1 MLLDNLLIGLL
12 MLVTTFGGGYYIG
25 STHANDK
32 HAASL
37 LAQQQ
42 ESIKQLNIRS
52 KALSL
57 MSAQLEKAKNER
69 TVEYR
74 TLTKEVDR
82 VVTKPVYRNQCFDA
96 AGLRIANTALAGGHA
111 AAASELDANL
121 PQPAG
126 DKRR

>member
-57 MSAQLEKAKNER
+57 MSQQLEKAKNER

-74 TLTKEVDR
+74 TLTQQVDK
-82 VVTKPVYRNQCFDA
+82 VVVRPVYRNVCLDA
-96 AGLRIANTALAGGHA
+96 DGLRIANTALAGGHA
-111 AAASELDANL
+111 AAARQLDAIV

>member
-1 MLLDNLLIGLL
+1 MTKQYKEA
-12 MLVTTFGGGYYIG
+12 MYIVNVR
-25 STHANDK
+25 T
-32 HAASL
+32 
-37 LAQQQ
+37 
-42 ESIKQLNIRS
+42 
-52 KALSL
+52 KALAL

-74 TLTKEVDR
+74 TLTQQVDK
-82 VVTKPVYRNQCFDA
+82 VVVRPVYRNVCLDA
-96 AGLRIANTALAGGHA
+96 DGLRIANTALAGGHA